1 MIQRRQG
8 ARTVTHGRH
17 GFGKNQS
24 HSIGLPLAR
33 GKGIFRVLTS
43 LGKITLAQAG
53 IRQKPLRLP
62 R

>member
-24 HSIGLPLAR
+24 HSIGLLLAS
-33 GKGIFRVLTS
+33 GKGLFRVLAG
-43 LGKITLAQAG
+43 LGKIALPQAG
-53 IRQKPLRLP
+53 IRQQPLRLP